1 LLLEQPIESA
11 NLDRKNCTDL
21 NPKRENKMKPIPW
34 KLKKALVNCPHWK
47 KDAELF
53 ISLCILISYGE
64 DHLPDDFRLPMDIPL
79 AADFTIKKG
88 SRITPFILDAIKSR
102 IPRWIQ
108 EIKDAEKA
116 NTRS

>member
-1 LLLEQPIESA
+1 
-11 NLDRKNCTDL
+11 
-21 NPKRENKMKPIPW
+21 MMVPW
-34 KLKKALVNCPHWK
+34 KVKKALINCPHWK

-53 ISLCILISYGE
+53 ISLCILISYE
-64 DHLPDDFRLPMDIPL
+64 QDRLPDDFRLPMDIPL

-108 EIKDAEKA
+108 EIKNAEHA
-116 NTRS
+116 YT

>member
-1 LLLEQPIESA
+1 
-11 NLDRKNCTDL
+11 
-21 NPKRENKMKPIPW
+21 MKPIPW

>member
-1 LLLEQPIESA
+1 MLLEQPIESA

-108 EIKDAEKA
+108 EIEDAAKSY
-116 NTRS
+116 T